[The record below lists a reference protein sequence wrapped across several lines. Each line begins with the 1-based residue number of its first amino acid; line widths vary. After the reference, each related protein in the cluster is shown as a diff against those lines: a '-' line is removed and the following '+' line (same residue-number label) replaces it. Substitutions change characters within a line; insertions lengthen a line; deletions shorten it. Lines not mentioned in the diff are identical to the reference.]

1 MLLGII
7 KKKKEFAGTI
17 APVTVL
23 FFFLILSEDLEEIIH
38 VVYEFLIRV
47 TDGYPE
53 PWNFV
58 KNIIGYWP
66 VVLTTVL

>member
-1 MLLGII
+1 MLPGDN
-7 KKKKEFAGTI
+7 KEKKKEFAGAI

-23 FFFLILSEDLEEIIH
+23 FFLILSEDLEEIIYI
-38 VVYEFLIRV
+38 VYECFIRV
-47 TDGYPE
+47 ADGYPE